1 MTSIHEH
8 WADPAKRD
16 DPPAPPE
23 ATTLKV
29 GQRRA
34 IVWPR
39 LEPSVARRAS
49 HAALVGVVH
58 TADSIRFIAVAQDD
72 EALLRRVASYV
83 AANASDRLWI
93 ADAAKVHALLS
104 NRDFEEAVRTYFT
117 ATDTPWDRD
126 WLVIETID

>member
-1 MTSIHEH
+1 MTSIHEP

-16 DPPAPPE
+16 DPPVPPE
-23 ATTLKV
+23 STTLNV

-34 IVWPR
+34 IAWPR

-49 HAALVGVVH
+49 QGALVGVVH

-93 ADAAKVHALLS
+93 ADAARVHTLLAT
-104 NRDFEEAVRTYFT
+104 RDFEAAVRAYFT
-117 ATDTPWDRD
+117 AADTPWEPD
-126 WLVIETID
+126 WLVIEAID